1 MDAVATIASFVR
13 KGLSMFWIGKSQSIS
28 NQVVLMAK
36 EYFKTLLPSSI
47 MVTDRERKEE
57 NILLYDQEEKKN
69 NYIGVWCL
77 TLLNTTK
84 YSMH

>member
-1 MDAVATIASFVR
+1 
-13 KGLSMFWIGKSQSIS
+13 MFWIGKSQSIS
-28 NQVVLMAK
+28 NQVKLLAE
-36 EYFKTLLPSSI
+36 EYFKTLLPSII

-57 NILLYDQEEKKN
+57 NILLYDQKEKN